1 MRFLLVDRIL
11 ELEPLQRILASK
23 YVSAG
28 EDYFQDHFPGYPIV
42 PGVLLVEMIA
52 QAIGKCVIAG
62 LDKSLW
68 PVFLQIRQANFRK
81 VVPPDS
87 SLLIE
92 GFIEKTT
99 EKTVS
104 ARGRILLNQETA
116 AEVSVLFGFIPRNL
130 LAPDFEDQ
138 VLKDYLRK

>member
-11 ELEPLQRILASK
+11 ELEPSKRILATK
-23 YVSAG
+23 HVSPD
-28 EDYFQDHFPGYPIV
+28 EEYFQDHFPGYPIV

-52 QAIGKCVIAG
+52 QAVGKCVIAG
-62 LDKSLW
+62 LDESLW

-81 VVPPDS
+81 MVPPDS

-92 GFIEKTT
+92 AFIENTT

-104 ARGRILLNQETA
+104 GRGRVLLNQETA
-116 AEVSVLFGFIPRNL
+116 AEASVLFGFIPRNL
-130 LAPDFEDQ
+130 LARGFEDQ